1 MTSAWA
7 MRTAQIDDEGTPVLL
22 TFAGHVFEPLPSG
35 ALWWAAEQALLV
47 ADLHLEKLSS
57 YARRGSLLPP
67 YDTGLTL
74 RRLEVDIERTG
85 AAEVIAL
92 GDSFHRDEGTTT
104 LLDADRLQLASLMG
118 RARWTWISGN
128 HDPAPHALGGACVPG
143 LERAGLTLTHEP
155 KRVDA
160 LPSPLRGRAGGGGPS
175 RATAPPPP
183 SIPPL
188 KGEGGGGLI
197 AGHLHPA
204 AHIAMNGRSVR
215 RPCFVHD
222 GRVMVLPAYG
232 AATGTLNILS
242 PAFVGLLHWPTLEVA
257 MIGRGR
263 VYPVS
268 PKRLVRG
275 YDAW

>member
-1 MTSAWA
+1 V
-7 MRTAQIDDEGTPVLL
+7 QL
-22 TFAGHVFEPLPSG
+22 TFAGHQFEPLPSG
-35 ALWWAAEQALLV
+35 ALWWAAERILLV

-57 YARRGSLLPP
+57 FAKRGALLPP
-67 YDTGLTL
+67 YDTGMTL
-74 RRLEVDIERTG
+74 KRLEADLERTG

-104 LLDADRLQLASLMG
+104 LQPADRLRLAALMG
-118 RARWTWISGN
+118 RTHWTWISGN
-128 HDPAPHALGGACVPG
+128 HDPAPHELGGRCVTG

-155 KRVDA
+155 KQG
-160 LPSPLRGRAGGGGPS
+160 RGVV
-175 RATAPPPP
+175 
-183 SIPPL
+183 
-188 KGEGGGGLI
+188 

-204 AHIAMNGRSVR
+204 AHVAMNGRSVR

-222 GRVMVLPAYG
+222 GRLMVLPAYG

-242 PAFVGLLHWPTLEVA
+242 PAFVGLLHWPSLEVA

-268 PKRLVRG
+268 PKRLVAG
-275 YDAW
+275 YEGW

>member
-1 MTSAWA
+1 
-7 MRTAQIDDEGTPVLL
+7 MRTAQIDDEGDAVQLA
-22 TFAGHVFEPLPSG
+22 FSGHVFEPLPSG
-35 ALWWAAEQALLV
+35 ALWWAAERTLLV

-57 YARRGSLLPP
+57 FARRGALLPP

-74 RRLEVDIERTG
+74 RRLEADIIRTG
-85 AAEVIAL
+85 AEEVIAL

-104 LLDADRLQLASLMG
+104 LLDADRLRLASLMG

-128 HDPAPHALGGACVPG
+128 HDPSPHALGGTCLPVVERGG
-143 LERAGLTLTHEP
+143 LMLTHEP
-155 KRVDA
+155 RQ
-160 LPSPLRGRAGGGGPS
+160 GTG
-175 RATAPPPP
+175 
-183 SIPPL
+183 I
-188 KGEGGGGLI
+188 I

-232 AATGTLNILS
+232 AATGTLNILA
-242 PAFVGLLHWPTLEVA
+242 PAFATLMHWPALQVA

-275 YDAW
+275 YEGW

>member
-1 MTSAWA
+1 LTAAWA
-7 MRTAQIDDEGTPVLL
+7 ARTAASEDEGAPVQL
-22 TFAGHVFEPLPSG
+22 TFAGHQFEPLPSG
-35 ALWWAAEQALLV
+35 ALWWTAERTLLV

-57 YARRGSLLPP
+57 FARRGSLLPP
-67 YDTGLTL
+67 YDTGMTL
-74 RRLEVDIERTG
+74 RRLEADVERTG

-104 LLDADRLQLASLMG
+104 LQPADRLRLAALMG
-118 RARWTWISGN
+118 RAHWTWISGN
-128 HDPAPHALGGACVPG
+128 HDPAPHELGDRCVTG

-155 KRVDA
+155 KPGV
-160 LPSPLRGRAGGGGPS
+160 G
-175 RATAPPPP
+175 
-183 SIPPL
+183 IV
-188 KGEGGGGLI
+188 

-204 AHIAMNGRSVR
+204 AHVAMNGRSVR

-222 GRVMVLPAYG
+222 GRLMVLPAYG

-268 PKRLVRG
+268 TKRLVAG
-275 YDAW
+275 YEGW

>member
-7 MRTAQIDDEGTPVLL
+7 ARTVAIDDEGEPVELN
-22 TFAGHVFEPLPSG
+22 FAGHAFEPLPSG
-35 ALWWAAEQALLV
+35 ALWWAAERTLLV

-57 YARRGSLLPP
+57 FAKRGALLPP

-74 RRLEVDIERTG
+74 RRLEADLERTG
-85 AAEVIAL
+85 AEEVIAL

-104 LLDADRLQLASLMG
+104 LLPADRLRLAALMG
-118 RARWTWISGN
+118 KARWTWISGN
-128 HDPAPHALGGACVPG
+128 HDPAPHELGGRCVAM

-155 KRVDA
+155 KQ
-160 LPSPLRGRAGGGGPS
+160 GQGH
-175 RATAPPPP
+175 
-183 SIPPL
+183 
-188 KGEGGGGLI
+188 I

-204 AHIAMNGRSVR
+204 AHVAINGRSVR

-222 GRVMVLPAYG
+222 GRIMVLPAYG
-232 AATGTLNILS
+232 AATGSINILS

-268 PKRLVRG
+268 PKRLVTG